1 MKLNGEQKGDMA
13 SYVINK
19 DGKPLSKTKYSV
31 DKRNRV
37 FITKEQNIEL
47 DFSEFDNWTFIV
59 KDKATIT
66 AGNNS
71 IFNGGDKCIF
81 RTKHYCTFHAGS
93 YCKFRTGSDCTFR
106 ASNDCEFNTGS
117 ACTFRTDNY
126 GTFNTGGSCTFRV
139 GWHNDFKTGAGCT
152 FLIHQIKFQKFD
164 TKYASGSIIYDGN
177 PSNKYV
183 LNDDLIRLIKLMDV

>member
-19 DGKPLSKTKYSV
+19 DGKPLSRNKYSV

-37 FITKEQNIEL
+37 FTTQEENIEL
-47 DFSEFDNWTFIV
+47 DFSEFDEWTFIV
-59 KDKATIT
+59 KDNATIK
-66 AGNNS
+66 AGYNS
-71 IFNGGDKCIF
+71 MFNGGNECIF
-81 RTKHYCTFHAGS
+81 RTKHNCTFYTGS